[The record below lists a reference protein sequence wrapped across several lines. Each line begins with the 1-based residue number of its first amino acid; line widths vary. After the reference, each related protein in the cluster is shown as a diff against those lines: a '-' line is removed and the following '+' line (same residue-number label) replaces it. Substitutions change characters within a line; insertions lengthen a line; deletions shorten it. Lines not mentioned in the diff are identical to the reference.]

1 MGKEKIVAIAVI
13 LSLLTALTGEVSVS
27 EVRAAERTVLA
38 SMDYQYTG
46 TSDVEMVNGATT
58 TDLNKSKYGSKK
70 NGYSFTKGSARI
82 YASIDG
88 KNLRKMEWS
97 SESKA
102 VAKVYNMGGTMEASP
117 IMAAGSKD
125 VSNKW
130 TKGTKPYFEIR
141 LSTKGYSAIY
151 FSAYVA
157 ASKKGPRD
165 YALTYAVG
173 DSNSFQAV
181 LGSATKLS
189 LTDNK
194 KFARISGT
202 LPSAADNQSLVKIR
216 IEVSSM
222 QIVSTKDAGVY
233 LYSNPSSGEAAI
245 NHVMISGSKVS
256 SSSTTGNVNNKTTT
270 TASQQSA
277 ASGSVKTKKLKKI
290 SLNKKKL
297 TLKKGKTYKL
307 KVSYKPNTKS
317 IKEAAGKKI
326 KWKSSN
332 KKVITVTKTGKI
344 KAKKVGKATIT
355 VTYSKK
361 IKAICKVKVR

>member
-13 LSLLTALTGEVSVS
+13 LSLLTAMTGEVSVR
-27 EVRAAERTVLA
+27 EIQAAGRTTLA

-46 TSDVEMVNGATT
+46 TSDVEMVNGAAT

-102 VAKVYNMGGTMEASP
+102 VVKAYNMGGTMEASP
-117 IMAAGSKD
+117 VMAAGSKD

-165 YALTYAVG
+165 YALSYAVG
-173 DSNSFQAV
+173 NSNSFQSV
-181 LGSATKLS
+181 SGSATKLS

-194 KFARISGT
+194 KFSRISGT

-216 IEVSSM
+216 IEVTSM
-222 QIVSTKDAGVY
+222 RIVSTKDAGVY

-245 NHVMISGSKVS
+245 NHVMITGSKVS
-256 SSSTTGNVNNKTTT
+256 SSSTTGNNNTTT
-270 TASQQSA
+270 TTSQQTAVS
-277 ASGSVKTKKLKKI
+277 SSVKGEKLKKI

-317 IKEAAGKKI
+317 VKQMAKKKI

-332 KKVITVTKTGKI
+332 KKVATVTKSGKI
-344 KAKKVGKATIT
+344 KALKKGKATIT

-361 IKAICKVKVR
+361 IKATCKVKVR

>member
-1 MGKEKIVAIAVI
+1 MGKQKTVAITMAVV
-13 LSLLTALTGEVSVS
+13 LVLLTTATGVVFEI
-27 EVRAAERTVLA
+27 ETQAAGRTILA
-38 SMDYQYTG
+38 TMDYQYTG
-46 TSDVEMVNGATT
+46 TSDVEMENGATT

-70 NGYSFTKGSARI
+70 SGYAFTKGNARI

-117 IMAAGSKD
+117 VMAAGSKD

-173 DSNSFQAV
+173 DSNSFQA
-181 LGSATKLS
+181 LSGSATKLS

-216 IEVSSM
+216 IEVTSM
-222 QIVSTKDAGVY
+222 QIVSTKDASAY
-233 LYSNPSSGEAAI
+233 LYMNPSSGEAAI
-245 NHVMISGSKVS
+245 NHVMITGSKVS
-256 SSSTTGNVNNKTTT
+256 
-270 TASQQSA
+270 TATSQTS
-277 ASGSVKTKKLKKI
+277 ASGSSKKKLKKI
-290 SLNKKKL
+290 SLNKKKM

-317 IKEAAGKKI
+317 VKQAAKKKI

-332 KKVITVTKTGKI
+332 KKVVTVTKTGKI
-344 KAKKVGKATIT
+344 KAKKAGKATIT

-361 IKAICKVKVR
+361 IKATCKVKVR